1 MSARVVEVVTW
12 RGRGPSVPGARCEG
26 CTRGCAMWTGD
37 VCLVEGE
44 GFAGCKWVARREVG
58 DERRED
64 ANAKMAGAGAGERAD
79 EAQMVRID
87 W

>member
-1 MSARVVEVVTW
+1 
-12 RGRGPSVPGARCEG
+12 
-26 CTRGCAMWTGD
+26 MWTGD

-58 DERRED
+58 DERREA

-79 EAQMVRID
+79 EAHMVRID